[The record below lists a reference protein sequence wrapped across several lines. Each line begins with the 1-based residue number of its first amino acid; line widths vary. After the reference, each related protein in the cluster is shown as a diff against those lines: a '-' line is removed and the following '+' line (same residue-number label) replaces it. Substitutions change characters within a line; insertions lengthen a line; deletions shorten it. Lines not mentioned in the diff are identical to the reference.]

1 MAPNCEVNVLYGYK
15 FDRKNFTTE
24 NLDYIASL
32 GLNVIQQ
39 TKNDRDVFIGV
50 ILGTMFS
57 PEEEEGSLV
66 LQVPNQTDVNMKFAD
81 AGLPAVPLR
90 TYMLNFT
97 AW

>member
-1 MAPNCEVNVLYGYK
+1 MSGNCEVYVLYGYK
-15 FDRKNFTTE
+15 FDCTNFTAE

-39 TKNDRDVFIGV
+39 NKHDRDVFIGV
-50 ILGTMFS
+50 ILGTMFQ
-57 PEEEEGSLV
+57 PEDVESSLV
-66 LQVPNQTDVNMKFAD
+66 LQVPNQTDVNRKFAD
-81 AGLPAVPLR
+81 AGLPAVPLC